1 MYRRVNEHMEID
13 REQRVV
19 RQNGREIHLTGL
31 EFKLLDYL
39 VSHANHVCTRS
50 ELLDCV
56 WGESFRYDTG
66 TIDVH
71 LNALRRKLGWSSKNP
86 VETIRGVGLVFRIE
100 HSLARYTIDLQ
111 SFIADWLRSH
121 EVEISAAGLVAQ
133 MHLCPF
139 VNELTI
145 TPDALKRMLDSILSA
160 LLPAAEF
167 QTHHAVFYPLSGYQ
181 RHCHRTAYP
190 RFCAG
195 LADSQTHQ
203 TGAYTNHT
211 EDFTDRVFLF

>member
-19 RQNGREIHLTGL
+19 RQNGREIHLTWL

-111 SFIADWLRSH
+111 AFIADWLRSH

-160 LLPAAEF
+160 LLPAA
-167 QTHHAVFYPLSGYQ
+167 QPGVLRLSSKLTMQYFILSLDING
-181 RHCHRTAYP
+181 TV
-190 RFCAG
+190 
-195 LADSQTHQ
+195 
-203 TGAYTNHT
+203 T
-211 EDFTDRVFLF
+211 ELRIPVSAQA